1 MMVRS
6 HTFTIL
12 LCWLAQQVGGFQ
24 SLVRTS
30 RPTSTST
37 ATATIKHQGTKV
49 AAGLDLSLSLARQ
62 QQSRLYSSASANT
75 PPQYSR
81 SRGKQHKDVVIVGGG
96 LAGLSVALYLT
107 QLDPSR
113 HITILEKEDHL
124 ATDKKT
130 SVASFA
136 AAGMLAPQSER
147 LPKGDY
153 LDLCLASKRMYPD
166 FTDLV
171 ETLARDAGEEGAP
184 YLWSSTGESAGLEPW
199 NIGYVAS
206 GGFLAPAFAGD
217 VVATWAP
224 PEDSGASTWLDATQV
239 RELEPNLHPSVVGGW
254 WFPEDSSVD
263 ARRLTCS
270 LRAACVGAGVQF
282 LSGPS
287 YEVTSLDL
295 ADGACQGLWLKNGKY
310 FKAKSILV
318 ANGAW
323 MRNLLPVPIE
333 SHKGQSLSLR
343 MPKDQPP
350 LLRRVLF
357 AQDSYIVPKAD
368 GRIVIGATVEAG
380 SFDPNVTPAGIMHI
394 LDHALQLV
402 PGLADLPIE
411 ETWAGLRPT
420 TPDKGPILGVTPWK
434 NIFLAGGYWRN
445 GVLLSPKTGELLAS
459 LIAGIPLNDEDTR
472 LLEAFKWDRFTSKE
486 GGAKMAANARYAAS
500 MYPIHKR
507 KSGVGVAASVG
518 TELGSYSTAVSA
530 REERQKDRSSLF
542 GDGGGDDAFERAAAL
557 GQQDGQVFSFG
568 DEKNWTPPEG
578 KKEAAP
584 EWETFNPPPS
594 PPALPALQES
604 NTVPYNGPDS
614 ADAYVDAY
622 TVGCASNEKEDE
634 VATSTASDLKSV
646 YQSIKDN
653 KAKQQ
658 VEMSEDQ
665 GEERPDPG
673 FRIHHIDAETGE
685 SREVPPYT
693 SPGAFLESIQKE
705 KEGSSAI
712 QEVASSVASPP
723 PSDDGESNEGLLDG
737 YKPVRKGLAD
747 DPNIA
752 ESMRKA
758 RLSNRVNKDSV
769 GLNLDE
775 DDFPDYSAVA
785 ARPPNKAAAF
795 SKPTSSSSDLSSVYQ
810 KIKDQ
815 KAATTVEMGDAAT
828 DDRPDPGFR
837 IYHIDEETGESR
849 EVPPYTTPG
858 AFLESIQK
866 IKAKASPAP
875 PQMQSSPQPTATAAA
890 AAPDG
895 QYSEQTYDGYQEIVA
910 ANSSASRDAE
920 LEAMRKARQQNRIGQ
935 KGVDESELQPNHR
948 LNHQQDGINESE
960 LHL

>member
-1 MMVRS
+1 MMLRL
-6 HTFTIL
+6 HTSLIL

-24 SLVRTS
+24 SLVRT
-30 RPTSTST
+30 RNRLTSTSASTRT
-37 ATATIKHQGTKV
+37 ASATISPRGSEV
-49 AAGLDLSLSLARQ
+49 ATGLDFSLSLARQ
-62 QQSRLYSSASANT
+62 QQSRLYSSAAANT
-75 PPQYSR
+75 PPQSRR
-81 SRGKQHKDVVIVGGG
+81 SRGKQHKDVVVVGGG

-113 HITILEKEDHL
+113 HITILEKEDYL
-124 ATDKKT
+124 ATNKKT

-171 ETLARDAGEEGAP
+171 ETLAKDAGEEGAP
-184 YLWSSTGESAGLEPW
+184 YLWSSTGESSGLEPW

-217 VVATWAP
+217 VVATYAP
-224 PEDSGASTWLDATQV
+224 PEGSGVAKWLDATQV
-239 RELEPNLHPSVVGGW
+239 RELEPNLHSNVVGGW

-282 LSGPS
+282 LSGPN

-350 LLRRVLF
+350 LLKRVLF

-394 LDHALQLV
+394 LQHALQLV

-420 TPDKGPILGVTPWK
+420 TPDKGPIIGETPWK

-459 LIAGIPLNDEDTR
+459 LIAGIPLSDEDTR

-486 GGAKMAANARYAAS
+486 GGAKMAADARYAAS

-542 GDGGGDDAFERAAAL
+542 GDGGGDDAFERAAAM
-557 GQQDGQVFSFG
+557 GQEDGKVFSFG
-568 DEKNWTPPEG
+568 GEKKWTPPGGE
-578 KKEAAP
+578 KEAAP
-584 EWETFNPPPS
+584 EQVWETVDPPPS
-594 PPALPALQES
+594 PPALLALQES
-604 NTVPYNGPDS
+604 NAVPYNGPD
-614 ADAYVDAY
+614 AVDAY
-622 TVGCASNEKEDE
+622 TVGYASNEKDDE
-634 VATSTASDLKSV
+634 VAALNGADLESV

-653 KAKQQ
+653 KAKLE
-658 VEMSEDQ
+658 VVMSEDQ
-665 GEERPDPG
+665 GEQRPDPG
-673 FRIHHIDAETGE
+673 FRIHHIDEATAESREVPPYTQPGAFMESIQKEKEGSSTTHQDVNEGPLDGYQNLNGYQNPKKRNGAADDPNIAEAMRKARMFNRINNNSAGLDLDEDAFPDYSAEAAMPPKAPSAVSKPTSSSSDYLSSIYQKIRDQKAATTVEMGDATTDDRPDPGFRINHIDEETGE

-693 SPGAFLESIQKE
+693 SPGAF
-705 KEGSSAI
+705 
-712 QEVASSVASPP
+712 
-723 PSDDGESNEGLLDG
+723 
-737 YKPVRKGLAD
+737 
-747 DPNIA
+747 
-752 ESMRKA
+752 M
-758 RLSNRVNKDSV
+758 
-769 GLNLDE
+769 
-775 DDFPDYSAVA
+775 
-785 ARPPNKAAAF
+785 
-795 SKPTSSSSDLSSVYQ
+795 
-810 KIKDQ
+810 
-815 KAATTVEMGDAAT
+815 
-828 DDRPDPGFR
+828 
-837 IYHIDEETGESR
+837 
-849 EVPPYTTPG
+849 
-858 AFLESIQK
+858 ESIQK

-875 PQMQSSPQPTATAAA
+875 SQTMQSPSQLTATT
-890 AAPDG
+890 PDEG
-895 QYSEQTYDGYQEIVA
+895 QYSETTYDGYQDIVK
-910 ANSSASRDAE
+910 ANSAASRDAE
-920 LEAMRKARQQNRIGQ
+920 LEAMRKARQQNRLGQ
-935 KGVDESELQPNHR
+935 KGIDESELQPNHR
-948 LNHQQDGINESE
+948 LDHHQDINGAD

>member
-1 MMVRS
+1 
-6 HTFTIL
+6 
-12 LCWLAQQVGGFQ
+12 
-24 SLVRTS
+24 
-30 RPTSTST
+30 
-37 ATATIKHQGTKV
+37 
-49 AAGLDLSLSLARQ
+49 
-62 QQSRLYSSASANT
+62 
-75 PPQYSR
+75 
-81 SRGKQHKDVVIVGGG
+81 VIVGGG

-113 HITILEKEDHL
+113 HITILEKEDYL
-124 ATDKKT
+124 ATNKKT

-171 ETLARDAGEEGAP
+171 ETLARDAGDEGAP
-184 YLWSSTGESAGLEPW
+184 YLWSSTGESSGLEPW

-217 VVATWAP
+217 IVATWAP

-239 RELEPNLHPSVVGGW
+239 RELEPNLHPNVVGGW

-282 LSGPS
+282 LSGPN

-295 ADGACQGLWLKNGKY
+295 ADGACQGLFLKNGKY

-343 MPKDQPP
+343 MPEGQPP
-350 LLRRVLF
+350 MLKRVLF

-394 LDHALQLV
+394 LEHALQLV

-420 TPDKGPILGVTPWK
+420 TPDKGPILGETPWK

-459 LIAGIPLNDEDTR
+459 LIAGIPLSDEDTR

-542 GDGGGDDAFERAAAL
+542 GDGGGDDAFERAAAM
-557 GQQDGQVFSFG
+557 GQQDGKVFSFG
-568 DEKNWTPPEG
+568 GEKKWTPPGG
-578 KKEAAP
+578 KKEAEP
-584 EWETFNPPPS
+584 EPVWETFNPPPI

-604 NTVPYNGPDS
+604 NAVPYNGPDS
-614 ADAYVDAY
+614 VDAY
-622 TVGCASNEKEDE
+622 TVGCASNEKDDE
-634 VATSTASDLKSV
+634 VATSNAADLKSV
-646 YQSIKDN
+646 YQSIKNN
-653 KAKQQ
+653 KAKEQ

-673 FRIHHIDAETGE
+673 FRVHHIDEVTGE
-685 SREVPPYT
+685 SREVPPHT
-693 SPGAFLESIQKE
+693 SPGAFMESIQKE
-705 KEGSSAI
+705 KEGALAA
-712 QEVASSVASPP
+712 QDVASSVASPHR
-723 PSDDGESNEGLLDG
+723 SDDGESNDGRLDG
-737 YKPVRKGLAD
+737 YQTPEKGLKKGAAD

-758 RLSNRVNKDSV
+758 RVSNRVNSNSV

-775 DDFPDYSAVA
+775 DVFPDYSAQA
-785 ARPPNKAAAF
+785 AMPRKADAF
-795 SKPTSSSSDLSSVYQ
+795 SEPTSSSIDLSSVYQ

-815 KAATTVEMGDAAT
+815 KAATTVEMGDATT

-858 AFLESIQK
+858 AFMASIEK
-866 IKAKASPAP
+866 EKAKALPAP
-875 PQMQSSPQPTATAAA
+875 SQRMESPHQPRATATAT
-890 AAPDG
+890 DG
-895 QYSEQTYDGYQEIVA
+895 QYSETTYDGYQDIVK

-920 LEAMRKARQQNRIGQ
+920 LEAMRKARQQNRLGQ
-935 KGVDESELQPNHR
+935 KGIDESELQPKHR
-948 LNHQQDGINESE
+948 LNQQRGINESD